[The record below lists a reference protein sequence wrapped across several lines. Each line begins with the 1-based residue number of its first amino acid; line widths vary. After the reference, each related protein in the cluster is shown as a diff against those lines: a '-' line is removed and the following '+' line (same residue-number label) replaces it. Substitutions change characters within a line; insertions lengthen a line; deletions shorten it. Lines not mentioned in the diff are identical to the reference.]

1 MKGFKGFNKGLV
13 CNNFQYEQGKEYKI
27 YGEIKL
33 YARGFH
39 FCENP
44 LDVLDCYDLC
54 DSEFGEVE
62 CLGKTETNKHKTVTD
77 HIKIV
82 KKIALKEFIKAGINF
97 VKTMCK
103 SDSSQLAASEDSSQL
118 AASGYSSQLAAS
130 GDFSQLAASGDF
142 SQLAASGYSSQLAA
156 SGDSSQLAAS
166 GDSSQLAASGDFSIA
181 AGIGIDNQAKG
192 AKGNW
197 IVLAEW
203 KHDEKI
209 KKWVPVF
216 VKSVQIDGKKIKDD
230 TWYKLENKKFKE
242 VK

>member
-27 YGEIKL
+27 DGEIKL

-44 LDVLDCYDLC
+44 LDVLDYYDLC

-82 KKIALKEFIKAGINF
+82 KKIALKEFIEAGINF

-103 SDSSQLAASEDSSQL
+103 SAFSQLAASGDSSQL

-130 GDFSQLAASGDF
+130 GDSSKLAASGA
-142 SQLAASGYSSQLAA
+142 SSKLAASGNS
-156 SGDSSQLAAS
+156 
-166 GDSSQLAASGDFSIA
+166 SIA

>member
-130 GDFSQLAASGDF
+130 GD
-142 SQLAASGYSSQLAA
+142 SSQLAA

>member
-142 SQLAASGYSSQLAA
+142 SK
-156 SGDSSQLAAS
+156 
-166 GDSSQLAASGDFSIA
+166 A
-181 AGIGIDNQAKG
+181 AGKGNDNQAKG
-192 AKGNW
+192 AKGKW
-197 IVLAEW
+197 IV
-203 KHDEKI
+203 
-209 KKWVPVF
+209 
-216 VKSVQIDGKKIKDD
+216 
-230 TWYKLENKKFKE
+230 
-242 VK
+242 